1 MSSTSGSNGSSGI
14 GGNVSSRTISAPAP
28 TSGTG
33 GSSGIYGT
41 NGMGGKSF
49 FQKVISKITG
59 K

>member
-33 GSSGIYGT
+33 GSSGTSGL
-41 NGMGGKSF
+41 GGKSF